1 MLQDL
6 QHAVLP
12 YWFLTSLPTFDLENH
27 NFFFCIIKSVS
38 KLESTSLFVNSM
50 IQMCTL
56 IVYNQIEHMT
66 TWLNLG
72 QMGVAINIMA
82 MGFSL
87 TQEVRTINCNRCPST
102 PDEASRCNDI
112 RLKDIC
118 NIKIE
123 VHDIWTPWWKQS
135 HLLCLAT
142 VLGNLPIPNLSL
154 CSKSGSLAI
163 CAFDCLC
170 VVIVK

>member
-27 NFFFCIIKSVS
+27 KFFFCITSVS
-38 KLESTSLFVNSM
+38 KFESTSLFVNSM
-50 IQMCTL
+50 IQCAHWL
-56 IVYNQIEHMT
+56 LQPNQAHDYMIKFGT
-66 TWLNLG
+66 DGSCN
-72 QMGVAINIMA
+72 NFMA

-87 TQEVRTINCNRCPST
+87 TQEVGTINCNRCPST

-142 VLGNLPIPNLSL
+142 VLGNLPIPNLSF
-154 CSKSGSLAI
+154 CSKLGSLAI